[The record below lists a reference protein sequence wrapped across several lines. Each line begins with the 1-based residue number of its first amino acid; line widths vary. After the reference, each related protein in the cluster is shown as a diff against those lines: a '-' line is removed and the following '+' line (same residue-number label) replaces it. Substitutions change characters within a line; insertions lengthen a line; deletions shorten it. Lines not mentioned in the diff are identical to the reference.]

1 VNTQRVTHMKYE
13 EEIQLLEKSLDQIDG
28 LKASH
33 KFSCEHAKWRL
44 DTLYLLE
51 EIFGEKSRIYIAFAL
66 LTWQNRGTFRLT
78 MHPEQELEYQ
88 NRQGYLTDLEIARG
102 LIKSGMELIKRRGID
117 AVFEGKNTPK
127 TEKGKTKKR
136 DRLTPKETVYVW
148 EHEEKYGRTC
158 SICGAKILKL
168 SDLELDHTKPY
179 SKGGEK
185 MALAHRD
192 CNRMKGSKNL
202 RHIQTKMKLKPKE

>member
-1 VNTQRVTHMKYE
+1 MNTQRVTHMKYE

-117 AVFEGKNTPK
+117 AVFEGKNTRQRLKKAKPRREIDLLPK
-127 TEKGKTKKR
+127 KRCMYGSTKKNTVELAVFAAQR
-136 DRLTPKETVYVW
+136 YLNSLTW
-148 EHEEKYGRTC
+148 
-158 SICGAKILKL
+158 S
-168 SDLELDHTKPY
+168 
-179 SKGGEK
+179 
-185 MALAHRD
+185 
-192 CNRMKGSKNL
+192 
-202 RHIQTKMKLKPKE
+202 